1 MRVPDAGW
9 RMNERDGL
17 WVGRPGG
24 QIEARVTVMWVV
36 KIGGSLSHD
45 PLLREWLTQLWEM
58 GGGRVVIVPGGG
70 DFADA
75 VRQYQREWRFDDLA
89 AHNMCLLAMAQYA
102 ILMQGVVP
110 ELVLASSEE
119 RIRRALR
126 DGRVAVWVPTDL
138 MRVTPDSMTNWD
150 TTSDSLAAWLSTTL
164 NAERLMVVKSCEVD
178 AATPLEVQVA
188 NGVLDRRF
196 VGYVNEANYVVEV
209 LNKGDVR
216 VMRDRLLNGGAVV
229 A

>member
-1 MRVPDAGW
+1 
-9 RMNERDGL
+9 
-17 WVGRPGG
+17 
-24 QIEARVTVMWVV
+24 MWVV

-45 PLLREWLTQLWEM
+45 PALREWLTRLWEV

-75 VRQYQREWRFDDLA
+75 VRAYQREWRFDDLA

-110 ELVLASSEE
+110 ELVLASNEN

-138 MRVTPDSMTNWD
+138 MRTTPDSMTNWD
-150 TTSDSLAAWLSTTL
+150 TTSDSLAAWLSTSL
-164 NAERLMVVKSCEVD
+164 NAERLMIVKSCDVQGNESLEAL
-178 AATPLEVQVA
+178 AARGIV
-188 NGVLDRRF
+188 DRRF
-196 VGYVNEANYVVEV
+196 PGYVRDANYLVEIFS
-209 LNKGDVR
+209 KSDASI
-216 VMRDRLLNGGAVV
+216 MRDRLLNVAV
-229 A
+229 

>member
-1 MRVPDAGW
+1 
-9 RMNERDGL
+9 
-17 WVGRPGG
+17 
-24 QIEARVTVMWVV
+24 MWVV

-45 PLLREWLTQLWEM
+45 PALREWLTRLWEV

-75 VRQYQREWRFDDLA
+75 VRQYQQEWHFDDLA

-110 ELVLASSEE
+110 ELVLASNED

-138 MRVTPDSMTNWD
+138 MRSTPDSMTNWD
-150 TTSDSLAAWLSTTL
+150 TTSDSLAAWLSTSL
-164 NAERLMVVKSCEVD
+164 NAERLMIVKSCEVE
-178 AATPLEVQVA
+178 ANAPLEA
-188 NGVLDRRF
+188 LASKGILDRRF
-196 VGYVNEANYVVEV
+196 AAYVRDANYVVEV
-209 LNKGDVR
+209 LSKSDVG
-216 VMRDRLLNGGAVV
+216 VMRDRLLNVAV
-229 A
+229 